1 MSYKDKAVDEGR
13 QIETTRPCS
22 ECRKDTLVATL
33 VQYGARCHSCYEFYL
48 RNAPKTETAN
58 KRRDGPKAWAWHLR
72 AQEQAGVRLSI
83 AQRDMWRSGLERELD
98 AMDRDVIDIEGR
110 A

>member
-1 MSYKDKAVDEGR
+1 MSYKAKAVDEGR

-48 RNAPKTETAN
+48 RSAPKTETAN

-72 AQEQAGVRLSI
+72 AREQSGARLSI
-83 AQRDMWRSGLERELD
+83 VQRGMWRASLERELV
-98 AMDRDVIDIEGR
+98 ALEGDVIDVR
-110 A
+110 AT